1 MRAALVACFALAAS
15 ALSPSGG
22 GVNLEGG
29 LFDEEGELREAGGGL
44 IEGEGLIESQDARRE
59 TGGDLIEA
67 DYTAS
72 SFDRFVDENYGD
84 GGELA
89 DGVNLGDLLEEVE
102 QYKPKRRK
110 NGTRVRQ
117 PWETDNRTAALDVI
131 IPLLQ
136 EDFKRKTNELKGVLR
151 NFKAH
156 QKELDFAKQ
165 EATLAMKDLRKE
177 AERRRQ
183 AILEKKKLKQ
193 KAIEER
199 ANARRLTKEAM
210 IKKAQTLVSAHGQ
223 SGEFAQ
229 LMGDFTLGLMMDVL
243 MALPQAVQNPLFS
256 KRVSKA
262 KIDIATTVQDFLNIT
277 RRKTTKFVT
286 ASAKASDVELSFLMT
301 RYFHE
306 ASFRVRAMAAD
317 AEKVARDIN
326 VVMPKELRV
335 AFFPVIRQMR
345 AQAIPLRMNAST
357 LASAD
362 QATACAQI
370 SGLMSN
376 ITTYNVRLSSMH
388 TSFHEVWQLSELML
402 PHMSKIYPITP
413 QVIDMVKDFM
423 SLATTQVA
431 ALQEAADDI
440 VTQVG
445 PVISERMQCT
455 WSAANRRLGAGLLA
469 GLAALL
475 AHALA

>member
-262 KIDIATTVQDFLNIT
+262 KIDIATTVQDFLNIP
-277 RRKTTKFVT
+277 RRKTAKFAL
-286 ASAKASDVELSFLMT
+286 ASGRASDVELSFLMT

-306 ASFRVRAMAAD
+306 ASFRVKSMHAD
-317 AEKVARDIN
+317 AQKLARDLN
-326 VVMPKELRV
+326 VVMPRELRQ
-335 AFFPVIRQMR
+335 AFMPIIKQLRE
-345 AQAIPLRMNAST
+345 QAVPLRVNASA
-357 LASAD
+357 LAAASQAD
-362 QATACAQI
+362 ACNEI

-376 ITTYNVRLSSMH
+376 ITDYNTKLATMH
-388 TSFHEVWQLSELML
+388 TSLHNIWQMSELML
-402 PHMSKIYPITP
+402 PHMSKIYPMTP
-413 QVIDMVKDFM
+413 ETIDLVKDFM
-423 SLATTQVA
+423 SLATTQCA
-431 ALQEAADDI
+431 GLQESADEI

-455 WSAANRRLGAGLLA
+455 WSAAKPRFGLGLA
-469 GLAALL
+469 FVLAALV
-475 AHALA
+475 AHFFA